1 MQTDVDRGE
10 LKMLVLFGDSFISES
25 VKANPGNHPE
35 SDNIEDICDHPTWFE
50 MLSGD
55 LGTEY
60 KTYGRPG
67 SSFEYSSLKFFEYL
81 TSADYDPNDQI
92 VFVLTSGERS
102 PVIAKD
108 FNPEWAGWAFY
119 KVYPELLDS
128 KGRQLTSKL
137 TASDEHYT
145 KYKQFYRDW
154 ILLKNQ
160 DLIVA
165 QRYFLL
171 QTLHSLPNKT
181 VSISVG
187 KEESSIEKFF
197 PIHGKFCLGRISVDE
212 FSTGDIWEIVTKN
225 AGRHDRRLN
234 HLDKKNHDV
243 LKDAVYAGLTGGN
256 FSDFNAKSFHKNL
269 FLLDR

>member
-1 MQTDVDRGE
+1 
-10 LKMLVLFGDSFISES
+10 MLVLFGDSFISES
-25 VKANPGNHPE
+25 YEAVPGTHPE
-35 SDNIEDICDHPTWFE
+35 SDDIEDTCDHPTWFQ
-50 MLSGD
+50 MLSDD

-60 KTYGRPG
+60 KTYGKPG

-81 TSADYDPNDQI
+81 TSTDYDPNDQI
-92 VFVLTSGERS
+92 VFVLTTGERS

-108 FNPEWAGWAFY
+108 FRPEWAGWAIY

-128 KGRQLTSKL
+128 NGRELTTKL
-137 TASDEHYT
+137 TDSDEHYT
-145 KYKQFYRDW
+145 RYKQFYRDW

-187 KEESSIEKFF
+187 DEESPLEKFF
-197 PIHGKFCLGRISVDE
+197 PNHAKFYLGRISVDE
-212 FSTGDIWEIVTKN
+212 FSNDDIREITTKT
-225 AGRHDRRLN
+225 AGRHDHRLN
-234 HLDKKNHDV
+234 HLHEKNHNV
-243 LKDAVYAGLTGGN
+243 LKEAVYAGLTGGN
-256 FSDFNAKSFHKNL
+256 FSDFNAKSFHKKL
-269 FLLDR
+269 FSLK

>member
-1 MQTDVDRGE
+1 MQTDVGRGE

-25 VKANPGNHPE
+25 IKSNPGNHPE
-35 SDNIEDICDHPTWFE
+35 SDNIEDICDHPTWFK
-50 MLSGD
+50 MLSDD

-60 KTYGRPG
+60 TTYGRPG

-137 TASDEHYT
+137 TDSDEHYT

-187 KEESSIEKFF
+187 EDEVSIEKFF
-197 PIHGKFCLGRISVDE
+197 PNHGKFLLGRISVDE
-212 FSTGDIWEIVTKN
+212 FSTGDIWEIITKT
-225 AGRHDRRLN
+225 AGRHDHRLN
-234 HLDKKNHDV
+234 HLDKKNHNV
-243 LKDAVYAGLTGGN
+243 LKDAVYTGLTGGN
-256 FSDFNAKSFHKNL
+256 FSDFNTKSFHKNL
-269 FLLDR
+269 FSLK